1 MPSTRCDD
9 SRSPTSS
16 PACRTAARGKR
27 PSGVSSPARCV
38 TATRSVSRF
47 NDEHGHQ
54 AGDRVLAESARAWQS
69 QLRGSDVL
77 ARYGGE
83 EFAAL
88 IPAWPLDAAVEVV
101 ERLRQATAGG
111 LTASA
116 GVASWD
122 GTETGEELF
131 GRADA
136 ALYEAKQSGRDRTVA
151 AR

>member
-1 MPSTRCDD
+1 M
-9 SRSPTSS
+9 
-16 PACRTAARGKR
+16 A
-27 PSGVSSPARCV
+27 
-38 TATRSVSRF
+38 
-47 NDEHGHQ
+47 
-54 AGDRVLAESARAWQS
+54 
-69 QLRGSDVL
+69 VL

-88 IPAWPLDAAVEVV
+88 IPAWPLEIAVEVV
-101 ERLRQATAGG
+101 ERLRLATAGG
-111 LTASA
+111 VTASA

-122 GTETGEELF
+122 GRETGEELF